1 MNRISCTFA
10 GAAIAISM
18 LAAQSVA
25 TAASDYFLK
34 LEGLDGEPGQTI
46 EVQSWSW
53 GTSRAGTSRE
63 TQKDSVRNMKANE
76 GAQSARNLNSSKS
89 NAYREASPAERA
101 ANLNSSRSN
110 VERTDASEDR
120 TSNLN
125 LSKSNVDRSVA
136 PVAENGS
143 IAIRLS
149 GQRPACAIG
158 QHFPK
163 AQLDLKGQRW
173 ALSELVV
180 ADCRS
185 DGMTLD
191 YARAIA
197 FPVEETVAKSKSNI
211 TNN

>member
-18 LAAQSVA
+18 LAAPSVA

-101 ANLNSSRSN
+101 AMR
-110 VERTDASEDR
+110 
-120 TSNLN
+120 
-125 LSKSNVDRSVA
+125 
-136 PVAENGS
+136 
-143 IAIRLS
+143 
-149 GQRPACAIG
+149 C
-158 QHFPK
+158 
-163 AQLDLKGQRW
+163 
-173 ALSELVV
+173 LSELPVPQREVV
-180 ADCRS
+180 VLKIWHNY
-185 DGMTLD
+185 T
-191 YARAIA
+191 
-197 FPVEETVAKSKSNI
+197 FEEIGELLEV
-211 TNN
+211 